1 MNTISSKYIKDKTN
15 KLNDKALKSTE
26 KLVTTSFEKIE
37 KLQNKTDKF
46 LKKGFNLAEKQQDN
60 LFNSLEN
67 SKKMIWKNF
76 LECYKKTEALLRFF
90 YDFNCCCIS
99 SFSFTSTSL
108 PDGSVMVQFPVTIRG
123 PSPNI

>member
-1 MNTISSKYIKDKTN
+1 MNTISSKYIKDQTN

-37 KLQNKTDKF
+37 KLQNNTDKF

-67 SKKMIWKNF
+67 NKKMIWKN
-76 LECYKKTEALLRFF
+76 LNKTLDFF
-90 YDFNCCCIS
+90 S
-99 SFSFTSTSL
+99 
-108 PDGSVMVQFPVTIRG
+108 RG
-123 PSPNI
+123 